1 MKRPISALLALILA
15 TGLIAGACA
24 RTGDGDGKPLVA
36 VSILP
41 LAEFVSQI
49 GGDRLA
55 VMVMVPAG
63 ADPHGYEPKPSQM
76 TALSQAIMYVKT
88 GAGLEFELAYMDK
101 IIAINPAMPV
111 VDCAQGISLLEGE
124 AHNDGDEGAGQ
135 EEELTNPHIWLSP
148 RLAQHMVTNI
158 CAGLV
163 QADPAN
169 GAYYEQNRDIYLAE
183 LVQLDAD
190 IAAGLAAVQNRRF
203 LVVHPAW
210 DYFARDY
217 NLQQIVVEVDGKEP
231 SALSL
236 ARLVDAARMYNIDV
250 VFTSPQFSSASA
262 EAIARAISGRVV
274 SIDTLAEDYINNM
287 RYMLAQL
294 KLAME

>member
-1 MKRPISALLALILA
+1 MKKPLSALLALILT

-24 RTGDGDGKPLVA
+24 RTGEENGKPLVA

-41 LAEFVSQI
+41 LAEFVKNV
-49 GGDRLA
+49 GGDHIA

-63 ADPHGYEPKPSQM
+63 ADPHSYEPKPSQM
-76 TALSQAIMYVKT
+76 TALSKAILFVKT

-101 IIAINPAMPV
+101 IMAVNPAMPV
-111 VDCAQGISLLEGE
+111 VDCAQGVSLLEGE
-124 AHNDGDEGAGQ
+124 VHDDGDAGPGQ

-183 LVQLDAD
+183 LVQLDTD

-210 DYFARDY
+210 DYFALDY
-217 NLQQIVVEVDGKEP
+217 NLEQIVVEVDGKEP
-231 SALSL
+231 SAQSL

-262 EAIARAISGRVV
+262 GAIARAISGRVV
-274 SIDTLAEDYINNM
+274 SIDSLAEDYINNM

-294 KLAME
+294 ELAME

>member
-1 MKRPISALLALILA
+1 MKHGLSALLVLILII
-15 TGLIAGACA
+15 GLTSGGCAG
-24 RTGDGDGKPLVA
+24 TDSENGKPLVA

-41 LAEFVSQI
+41 LAEFVSRI

-63 ADPHGYEPKPSQM
+63 ADPHSYEPRPSQM
-76 TALSQAIMYVKT
+76 TALSEAVLYVKT
-88 GAGLEFELAYMDK
+88 GAGLEFEIAYMDK
-101 IIAINPAMPV
+101 IMAINPAMPV

-135 EEELTNPHIWLSP
+135 EEPTNPHIWLSP
-148 RLAQHMVTNI
+148 RLAQQMVSVI
-158 CAGLV
+158 CNGLV
-163 QADPAN
+163 QVDPAN
-169 GAYYEQNRDIYLAE
+169 VSYYEQNRDVFLAE

-190 IAAGLAAVQNRRF
+190 IVGGLAAMQNRRF

-217 NLQQIVVEVDGKEP
+217 NLEQIVVEVDGKEP

-250 VFTSPQFSSASA
+250 VFASPQYSSASA

-274 SIDTLAEDYINNM
+274 SIDSLAEDYINNM

-294 KLAME
+294 QLAME